1 LISIFLENILPIF
14 LIASAGFLV
23 SKKFSIKPRLLSQ
36 ITLYLFT
43 PSLTFTLLTTNELV
57 GSEILGI
64 FGFAVAIA
72 ALVGGVTFLLGR
84 VMRLERKIMAAVLMC
99 SIFMNAGNFGIPLLG
114 FSFGDKAQAYAALY
128 FVSMIAVTNTVG
140 ITIASSGTM
149 SFRKALLNLLKFPT
163 LYAVVLAMG
172 FIYFGWKL
180 PLSLARSVQILSG
193 AAIPCMLVLLGMQI
207 QVARWNGHYKA
218 LVLALASRML
228 LAPFIALGFSQVLS
242 MQGDILRASVV
253 ESSMPPAVM
262 NSLLATEFDTEPSFV
277 TFVILVGT
285 IASPFT
291 LTPLLAFLGA

>member
-1 LISIFLENILPIF
+1 MISIFLENILPIF

-23 SKKFSIKPRLLSQ
+23 SKKFSIQPRLLSQ

-43 PSLTFTLLTTNELV
+43 PSLTFTLLTTNDLV

-64 FGFAVAIA
+64 FGFAVTIA

-228 LAPFIALGFSQVLS
+228 LAPFIALGFSHVLS
-242 MQGDILRASVV
+242 LQGDILRASVV

-262 NSLLATEFDTEPSFV
+262 NSLLATEFDTAPSFV

>member
-23 SKKFSIKPRLLSQ
+23 SKKFSIQPRLLSQ

-114 FSFGDKAQAYAALY
+114 VSFGDKAQAYAALY

>member
-23 SKKFSIKPRLLSQ
+23 SKKFSIQPRLLSQ